1 MVLFLD
7 SSVSLI
13 YMYFILCS
21 TVLFWGGGTVMG
33 MCLFQISIFHQYKE
47 DYIERYKGRGNIN
60 NSNRIRKILRN
71 KITTNI
77 LHDPMKDVKH

>member
-1 MVLFLD
+1 
-7 SSVSLI
+7 
-13 YMYFILCS
+13 
-21 TVLFWGGGTVMG
+21 MG
-33 MCLFQISIFHQYKE
+33 MCLFQISIFQQYKE